1 MNKITLSLL
10 IAILYAM
17 PAQASWTLNDDDST
31 LSFISTKAVNIAEI
45 HKFTT
50 LAGSVDDTGNV
61 MVSIALASVDTGI
74 EIRDDRMR
82 EMLFDTGNYASAT
95 MTAQVNM
102 TMLGELASGE
112 SKAMA
117 VEGELALH
125 GQSTAMTF
133 EIVVA
138 RMSDGNLLVMSQKP
152 VVVNAPLF
160 NLADGVEAL
169 RVIAGLP
176 SISAAVPVSFVL
188 SFDAD

>member
-1 MNKITLSLL
+1 MKKITFSLL
-10 IAILYAM
+10 IAVMYSF
-17 PAQASWTLNDDDST
+17 PAQAAWTLNGDDSM

-45 HKFTT
+45 HRFATVT
-50 LAGSVDDTGNV
+50 GGVDDTGNV

-82 EMLFDTGNYASAT
+82 EMFFDTAQYASAT

-102 TMLGELASGE
+102 TMLDELSSGE
-112 SKAMA
+112 SKTMA

-125 GQSTAMTF
+125 GQTTPMTF
-133 EIVVA
+133 EVVVA

-160 NLADGVEAL
+160 NLADGLEAL
-169 RVIAGLP
+169 REIAGLP

>member
-1 MNKITLSLL
+1 MKKITFSLL
-10 IAILYAM
+10 VAIMFSL
-17 PAQASWTLNDDDST
+17 PAQASWTLNGDEST
-31 LSFISTKAVNIAEI
+31 LSFISTKAVNVAEI

-50 LAGSVDDTGNV
+50 LTGGVDDTGNV
-61 MVSIALASVDTGI
+61 VVSIALASVDTGI

-82 EMLFDTGNYASAT
+82 EMLFDTANYSSAT

-102 TMLGELASGE
+102 TMVDELSSGE

-125 GQSTAMTF
+125 GQSTLMTF
-133 EIVVA
+133 EVVVA

-169 RVIAGLP
+169 REVAGLP

-188 SFDAD
+188 SFDAN

>member
-1 MNKITLSLL
+1 MKKITFSLL
-10 IAILYAM
+10 AAIMFSL
-17 PAQASWTLNDDDST
+17 PVQAAWTLNGDDST
-31 LSFISTKAVNIAEI
+31 LNFISTKAVNVAEI
-45 HKFTT
+45 HKFAT
-50 LAGSVDDTGNV
+50 LTGGVDDTGNV

-82 EMLFDTGNYASAT
+82 EMLFDTANYSSAT

-102 TMLGELASGE
+102 TMLDELSSGE
-112 SKAMA
+112 SKTMA

-125 GQSTAMTF
+125 GQSTPMTF
-133 EIVVA
+133 EVVVA
-138 RMSDGNLLVMSQKP
+138 RMSDGNLLVMSEKP

-169 RVIAGLP
+169 REIAGLP